1 MNPGLTPS
9 PAERTPAGAEV
20 RRTVERAQ
28 RLEREGSAREALAA
42 YDSALSLLEPQRPS
56 AQLADVL
63 RWKGT
68 LLRELG
74 NPAAAEPLYARS
86 LEISR
91 RLPYAGGI
99 ANALNCMAIIAQ
111 RRGDVKR
118 ARRLYAEA
126 AQNAVHAGERRLF
139 GMIEQNLGALAMVQ
153 GEDKDA
159 LARFRLSL
167 RGFRDAGDEEG
178 ACWVLCNVGRL
189 HMLAGELD
197 EAERASQEALALA
210 RRLGDVP
217 LTEAV
222 ELSRVELLLARG
234 LVADAETVCR
244 HGLAMAEHRGDRAR
258 HAESLRLLAL
268 VGRERGE
275 LESATRSLDA
285 ARTMARESEDALLE
299 AEVERDAGE
308 LWLRRGEPAAAR
320 LAWEQALT
328 RFRAL
333 GAARQVGD
341 VERRLSALAA

>member
-1 MNPGLTPS
+1 LALT
-9 PAERTPAGAEV
+9 
-20 RRTVERAQ
+20 
-28 RLEREGSAREALAA
+28 
-42 YDSALSLLEPQRPS
+42 LLEAHRPS
-56 AQLADVL
+56 AQLADIL

-74 NPAAAEPLYARS
+74 NLAGAEPLYTRS
-86 LEISR
+86 LTISR
-91 RLPYAGGI
+91 TLPYAGGI
-99 ANALNCMAIIAQ
+99 ANALNCLAIVSQ
-111 RRGDVKR
+111 RRGDVKQ

-126 AQNAVHAGERRLF
+126 GLNAVHAGERRLF
-139 GMIEQNLGALAMVQ
+139 GIIEQNLGALAMVQ

-167 RGFRDAGDEEG
+167 RGFRDAGDDEG

-189 HMLAGELD
+189 QRMAGDLE
-197 EAERASQEALALA
+197 EAERTSQEALTLA
-210 RRLGDVP
+210 KRLGDLP

-234 LVADAETVCR
+234 LVTDAEKACR
-244 HGLAMAEHRGDRAR
+244 HGLAVAEHRGDRAR

-268 VGRERGE
+268 IGRERGE
-275 LESATRSLDA
+275 LESATRSLDE
-285 ARTMARESEDALLE
+285 ARTMARESEDALLA

-308 LWLRRGEPAAAR
+308 LWLRRGEPGAAR
-320 LAWEQALT
+320 VAWELALT

-333 GAARQVGD
+333 GAARQAGD

>member
-1 MNPGLTPS
+1 VNRSVATTS
-9 PAERTPAGAEV
+9 AARTPPTAEV
-20 RRTVERAQ
+20 QRIADRAQ
-28 RLEREGSAREALAA
+28 RLEREGSAREALSA
-42 YDSALSLLEPQRPS
+42 YDLAVTLLEAHRPS
-56 AQLADVL
+56 AQLADIL

-74 NPAAAEPLYARS
+74 NPSAAEPVYTRS
-86 LEISR
+86 LAISR
-91 RLPYAGGI
+91 SLPYAGGI
-99 ANALNCMAIIAQ
+99 ANALNCLAIVAQ
-111 RRGDVKR
+111 RRGDVKQ

-126 AQNAVHAGERRLF
+126 ALNAVHAGERRLF

-153 GEDKDA
+153 GADKDA

-189 HMLAGELD
+189 NMLAGDLD

-210 RRLGDVP
+210 KRLGDLP

-222 ELSRVELLLARG
+222 ELSRVEILLARG
-234 LVADAETVCR
+234 LVADAERVCR
-244 HGLAMAEHRGDRAR
+244 HGVAMAEHRGDRAH

-275 LESATRSLDA
+275 LESATRSLDE
-285 ARTMARESEDALLE
+285 ARTMARESEDALLC

-333 GAARQVGD
+333 GAARQVVD

>member
-1 MNPGLTPS
+1 VNKSVSHS
-9 PAERTPAGAEV
+9 PAERTPPAAEAQ
-20 RRTVERAQ
+20 RIADRAQ

-42 YDSALSLLEPQRPS
+42 YDLALTLLETHRPT
-56 AQLADVL
+56 AQLADIL

-68 LLRELG
+68 LRRELG
-74 NPAAAEPLYARS
+74 DLAGAEPLYTKS
-86 LEISR
+86 LAISR
-91 RLPYAGGI
+91 
-99 ANALNCMAIIAQ
+99 ALNCLAIVAQ
-111 RRGDVKR
+111 RRGDVKQ

-126 AQNAVHAGERRLF
+126 GLNAVHAGERRLF

>member
-1 MNPGLTPS
+1 MNPGLSPS

-153 GEDKDA
+153 GEGKDA

-178 ACWVLCNVGRL
+178 ACWVLCNLGRL
-189 HMLAGELD
+189 HTIAGELD
-197 EAERASQEALALA
+197 DAERASQEALSLA
-210 RRLGDVP
+210 KSLGDVP
-217 LTEAV
+217 LAEIV
-222 ELSRVELLLARG
+222 ELSRVDLLIARG
-234 LVADAETVCR
+234 RADEAETLCR
-244 HGLAMAEHRGDRAR
+244 HEIALAEHRGDRSR
-258 HAESLRLLAL
+258 RAESLRLLAKI
-268 VGRERGE
+268 GRERGE
-275 LESATRSLDA
+275 LEGAARSLDE
-285 ARTMARESEDALLE
+285 ARSLARESEDALLS
-299 AEVERDAGE
+299 AEVERDAGD
-308 LWLRRGEPAAAR
+308 LWLRRGEPEAAR

-333 GAARQVGD
+333 GAAGEAGEL
-341 VERRLSALAA
+341 ERRLAALAA

>member
-1 MNPGLTPS
+1 M
-9 PAERTPAGAEV
+9 AD
-20 RRTVERAQ
+20 RAQ
-28 RLEREGSAREALAA
+28 RLEREGSAREALSA
-42 YDSALSLLEPQRPS
+42 YDLAATLLEAHRPS
-56 AQLADVL
+56 AQLADIL

-74 NPAAAEPLYARS
+74 NPSAAEPVYARS
-86 LEISR
+86 LAISR
-91 RLPYAGGI
+91 SLPYAGGI
-99 ANALNCMAIIAQ
+99 ANALNCLAIVAQ
-111 RRGDVKR
+111 RRGDVKQ

-126 AQNAVHAGERRLF
+126 ALNAVHAGERRLF

-153 GEDKDA
+153 GADKDA

-189 HMLAGELD
+189 NMLAGDLD
-197 EAERASQEALALA
+197 EADRASQEALALA
-210 RRLGDVP
+210 KRLGDLP

-222 ELSRVELLLARG
+222 ELSRVEILLARG
-234 LVADAETVCR
+234 QVADAERVCR
-244 HGLAMAEHRGDRAR
+244 HGLAMAEHRGDRAH

-275 LESATRSLDA
+275 LESATRSLDE
-285 ARTMARESEDALLE
+285 ARTMARESEDALLA

-333 GAARQVGD
+333 GAARQIVD